1 MIENYIF
8 KKEKIINNLNNDNLD
23 DALELIKLIE
33 TENIKIKDSNI
44 GAKIINYKSKVLTF
58 KKNNIQTTINSKI
71 NTIDIL
77 NQSRNQ
83 LFETEEVGINIIN
96 NLDKQ
101 YDTIKNCQKNTNNV
115 NNNMLTSNHLL
126 NKMKSIFR

>member
-1 MIENYIF
+1 MIENYVFEI
-8 KKEKIINNLNNDNLD
+8 EKIINNLNNDNLD

-44 GAKIINYKSKVLTF
+44 SAKIINYKSKVLTF
-58 KKNNIQTTINSKI
+58 NKNNIQTTKNSKI

-83 LFETEEVGINIIN
+83 LFETEEGEKGVII
-96 NLDKQ
+96 
-101 YDTIKNCQKNTNNV
+101 
-115 NNNMLTSNHLL
+115 
-126 NKMKSIFR
+126 